1 MDFFAFLVG
10 AALGDAGAGA
20 GRGLVLYSRYLLR
33 SSLKAARSGCQD
45 SWISWSVWPATKDHH
60 FLCVSRCRF
69 ALGAPQ
75 QLMSA
80 MFTDV
85 IERAKVPRFIP
96 TSNYALALNI
106 SGHVGARLSE
116 LFLMTEKLP
125 AFMKNLRFVD
135 LLKKWIPVTISM

>member
-1 MDFFAFLVG
+1 MIRASNRIDT
-10 AALGDAGAGA
+10 
-20 GRGLVLYSRYLLR
+20 S
-33 SSLKAARSGCQD
+33 
-45 SWISWSVWPATKDHH
+45 
-60 FLCVSRCRF
+60 
-69 ALGAPQ
+69 GAPQ

-106 SGHVGARLSE
+106 SRHVGARLSE